1 MLENTSSEV
10 ELLRASVKGS
20 ATAFEAIVKK
30 YQSLACAIT
39 FSATEDLEQS
49 EELAHEAFIKA
60 WVNLSQLEDLTK
72 FRVWLYS
79 ITHNVIRDYF
89 RHKQRDIV
97 SQARPIDRMEDISSE
112 EFRPIEIIIDKEQHA
127 VIRQALD
134 RIPEKYREP
143 LVLFYRQE
151 HSMSHV
157 AELLGLSVEAAKT
170 RVSRGRKMLKDQV
183 ATMVEATISHTGPGK
198 AFTATVIASL
208 AGLAIEGSGVST
220 AAGIAAT
227 ASGGG
232 GAATAASVMSGV
244 TAKII
249 AAAAAVA
256 IGVGAVVTYRHVTK
270 PSPGPEFSQTGI
282 IARGQREEHS
292 LDEVR
297 QSEAEESFADAATDT
312 GANERHEIVSGKNI
326 GSLSPEHRTG
336 ESIGEHSDKPQK
348 PQTGI
353 SGIVV
358 NKSSSRPIRRAEVF
372 YGQRKKPEAS
382 FLTDANG
389 HFEFLDMEA
398 RDQQCFYIIAKGFT
412 SRRITLDIVKDKVYE
427 NYKVELTHGS
437 KVAGI
442 IYDQNDRPVKGAT
455 VGTFQFTNHPV
466 ITDANGT
473 FEIDGLDP
481 GWGSYQLQVTHP
493 NYPALATN
501 FSPANAGETAWKDI
515 VLKPG
520 VTVYGQVT
528 NAEGNPVVNVDVGNT
543 ASRRMWNCI
552 ETKTDNEGRYELKN
566 VDTGELVLWAISNK
580 YAPYVERFS
589 LDDNKPS
596 KKLINIRLANPVPLH
611 GKIVDKQGNPVPGVT
626 VNIRKYKGLSSLT
639 DWRDR
644 VTSDSEGKFTLR
656 SAPPDGKVI
665 IEVFADFVPNLMREL
680 EIGQEEECIIE
691 IDRAGKIYG
700 RVANDRTD
708 EPIRRFNVKL
718 SFSKNGTKPG
728 GGYAATWNREG
739 HNFDSTEGFFD
750 TGRENIPVGAEYSM
764 TVYANG
770 FDPLTIDPVIVRP
783 TSNDPNRTEFRLK
796 PATAI
801 AGRVVDCNSTPI
813 AGARIRILSN
823 DSDFEHWDDRDTTVT
838 NHKGEF
844 LLSGVGS
851 QERCIY
857 ITAETFAPYLGS
869 SLDLSKNSE
878 GMAEIT
884 LQSGLEVFGRV
895 IDANGRGIAGAGVSA
910 HAFSEQLRKLVRPP
924 WPNLGKNTY
933 TDMEGYYDLFD
944 LPAGDISVNVN
955 SSTENGNLNLAHKE
969 IKLEQGRSVE
979 LNFGDEVGFRLTGTV
994 RMGQTLLEKANVEI
1008 HLPDNSMK
1016 WGHTDSE
1023 GRFQISGIPKGTH
1036 TISTSYDSGSNQ
1048 KTFQREPGQW
1058 IYDTRRVAVE
1068 GNTELEITLGDSSV
1082 SGKIPV
1088 QLMQNEQ
1095 MKIVTARRWAP
1106 KESQD
1111 GIFLQRWEYVA
1122 SARVDSDGTFRCAN
1136 LRAGRHY
1143 LLLSSS
1149 DGDTLGITDE
1159 FELGES
1165 EHIDNVAFNTGNGT
1179 LQINVIDADT
1189 SQGIPDCVFYIRNDL
1204 EAMFCSKKLAPEG
1217 SRYGMTTDGNGQ
1229 AEYSTLPDGNYVVWA
1244 ETPGFLPGESESVK
1258 VHGGEI
1264 TSVTLS
1270 LEPAAVVRF
1279 ELDSVVKER
1288 ITGEYVYL
1296 RCRVTDAETR
1306 EPVPMLTLY
1315 GENAEHTVRLGPEK
1329 ISIGRQPDLK
1339 LHEGTY
1345 NIEYRLY
1352 QDRKGSLSFNAG
1364 PPLLEGTV
1372 TVKLN
1377 RQETK
1382 LVTISP

>member
-10 ELLRASVKGS
+10 ELLWACVKGS
-20 ATAFEAIVKK
+20 TTAFEGIVKK
-30 YQSLACAIT
+30 YQSLVCAIT
-39 FSATEDLEQS
+39 FSATADLEQS

-60 WVNLSQLEDLTK
+60 WSNLSQLEDLTK
-72 FRVWLYS
+72 FRVWVCS
-79 ITHNVIRDYF
+79 ITRNVIRDYF
-89 RHKQRDIV
+89 RYKQRDIV
-97 SQARPIDRMEDISSE
+97 SQAKPIDIVEEISSE
-112 EFRPIEIIIDKEQHA
+112 DFRPVEAIIDKEQHA
-127 VIRQALD
+127 VIRQALE

-170 RVSRGRKMLKDQV
+170 RVSRGRKMLRDQV
-183 ATMVEATISHTGPGK
+183 ATMVEATISRTGPSK
-198 AFTATVIASL
+198 AFTATVIASV

-220 AAGIAAT
+220 AAGIAAIT
-227 ASGGG
+227 SGAR
-232 GAATAASVMSGV
+232 GAATGASMMSGV

-249 AAAAAVA
+249 AAAAAAA

-270 PSPGPEFSQTGI
+270 PGSGPEFSQTGT
-282 IARGQREEHS
+282 IAREKEEEGISHQ
-292 LDEVR
+292 VR
-297 QSEAEESFADAATDT
+297 RSEAEEPFTDAATDMGT
-312 GANERHEIVSGKNI
+312 SKRHEIVSDKNI
-326 GSLSPEHRTG
+326 SSASAEQRTDENINEQSNRPE
-336 ESIGEHSDKPQK
+336 KPK
-348 PQTGI
+348 TGI

-358 NKSSSRPIRRAEVF
+358 NKSSSRPIRRAEIF
-372 YGQRKKPEAS
+372 YGSKKHREAS
-382 FLTDANG
+382 CFTDANG
-389 HFEFLDMEA
+389 QFEIFDMDPSGE
-398 RDQQCFYIIAKGFT
+398 RFFYIVAKDFT

-427 NYKVELTHGS
+427 NFKIELTPGS

-442 IYDQNDRPVKGAT
+442 IYDQDGRPVKGAT
-455 VGTFQFTNHPV
+455 LGTFQFTNHPV

-481 GWGSYQLQVTHP
+481 GWGNYQLHVTHP
-493 NYPALATN
+493 NYPALSTN
-501 FSPANAGETAWKDI
+501 FSPANAGETVWKEV
-515 VLKPG
+515 VLQPG

-528 NAEGNPVVNVDVGNT
+528 DTKGNPLAKVEVGNT
-543 ASRRMWNCI
+543 ASRAMWNCI
-552 ETKTDNEGRYELKN
+552 SAKTDLEGKYELKN

-580 YAPYVERFS
+580 YAPYVERFA
-589 LDDNKPS
+589 LDGS
-596 KKLINIRLANPVPLH
+596 EAKKLINIQLSDPVSLH
-611 GKIVDKQGNPVPGVT
+611 GKIVDKEGNPVPGVSIS
-626 VNIRKYKGLSSLT
+626 IREYKGVSNLT
-639 DWRDR
+639 NWQDR
-644 VTSDSEGKFTLR
+644 VSSDSEGKFVIPN
-656 SAPPDGKVI
+656 APSTGKMI
-665 IEVFADFVPNLMREL
+665 LSVFAEQVPNTHPEL
-680 EIGQEEECIIE
+680 EAGQEEEYVIE
-691 IDRAGKIYG
+691 VDRAGRVYG
-700 RVANDRTD
+700 KVVDDKTGEAV
-708 EPIRRFNVKL
+708 RRFNIKL
-718 SFSKNGTKPG
+718 TFSKSGSQPG
-728 GGYAATWNREG
+728 WGYSATWNREG
-739 HNFDSTEGFFD
+739 HNFDSVEGFFD
-750 TGRENIPVGAEYSM
+750 TGRENIPIAAEYAI
-764 TVYANG
+764 TVYADG
-770 FDPLTIDPVIVRP
+770 FDPLTIDPVIVQP
-783 TSNDPNRTEFRLK
+783 VSNDPNRTEFRLQ

-813 AGARIRILSN
+813 AGARIRILSDN
-823 DSDFEHWDDRDTTVT
+823 SDFEHWDDRDTTVT
-838 NHKGEF
+838 NPKGEF

-857 ITAETFAPYLGS
+857 ITAETFAPYIGS
-869 SLDLSKNSE
+869 SVDLLKNSE
-878 GMAEIT
+878 GGIQIILDPGAE
-884 LQSGLEVFGRV
+884 VYGRV
-895 IDANGRGIAGAGVSA
+895 SDANGKGIGDAAVSA
-910 HAFSEQLRKLVRPP
+910 HIFSGQLRALPCSPRS
-924 WPNLGKNTY
+924 NLKRTS
-933 TDMEGYYDLFD
+933 TDIDGYYEFFD
-944 LPAGDISVNVN
+944 LPAGSISISVN
-955 SSTENGNLNLAHKE
+955 SSMAKGNLNIAQKQISLKAGE
-969 IKLEQGRSVE
+969 GVE
-979 LNFGDEVGFRLTGTV
+979 LNFGKESGFTITGIV
-994 RMGQTLLEKANVEI
+994 RAGEKPLEKASVQI
-1008 HLPDNSMK
+1008 RLPNESVK
-1016 WGHTDSE
+1016 WGHTDSN
-1023 GRFQISGIPKGTH
+1023 GRFQIKGIPEGTH
-1036 TISTSYDSGSNQ
+1036 QVCASYHSGFNP
-1048 KTFQREPGQW
+1048 KTFTWEAGQR

-1106 KESQD
+1106 KEPQN
-1111 GIFLQRWEYVA
+1111 GIFLQKWEYAA

-1143 LLLSSS
+1143 LLLSST

-1165 EHIDNVAFNTGNGT
+1165 EHIDNVAFNTGNGM

-1217 SRYGMTTDGNGQ
+1217 SRDGMTTDGKGQ
-1229 AEYSTLPDGNYVVWA
+1229 AEYPALPDGNYVVWA

-1264 TSVTLS
+1264 TSVTIS

-1279 ELDSVVKER
+1279 ELDPVLKEH

-1296 RCRVTDAETR
+1296 RCRVTNEETR

-1352 QDRKGSLSFNAG
+1352 QDRKGGLSFNAG